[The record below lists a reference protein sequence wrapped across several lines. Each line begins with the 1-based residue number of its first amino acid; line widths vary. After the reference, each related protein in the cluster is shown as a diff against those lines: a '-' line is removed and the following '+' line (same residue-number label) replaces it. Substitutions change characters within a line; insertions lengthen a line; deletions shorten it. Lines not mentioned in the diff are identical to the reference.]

1 MSKRKR
7 ASEIVMPSKEEF
19 LAMKGDFDK
28 IILLLANVVELDLS
42 EMGDSFG
49 DEGTKAIAQSL
60 NQNNTLQH
68 LDLSCKWCW
77 K

>member
-1 MSKRKR
+1 
-7 ASEIVMPSKEEF
+7 MPSKEEF
-19 LAMKGDFDK
+19 LAMKGDVDK
-28 IILLLANVVELDLS
+28 IILLLADVVELDLS

-49 DEGTKAIAQSL
+49 DEGAKVIAQTL

-68 LDLSCKWCW
+68 LDLSSKWCW